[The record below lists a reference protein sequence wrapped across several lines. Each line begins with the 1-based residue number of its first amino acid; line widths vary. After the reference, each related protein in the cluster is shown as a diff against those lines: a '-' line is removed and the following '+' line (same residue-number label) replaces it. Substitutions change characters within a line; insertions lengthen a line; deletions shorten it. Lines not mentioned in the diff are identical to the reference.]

1 LELYTK
7 IANKIEKKVLAMR
20 KYEEFL
26 ERVKEKNP
34 DEFNDLSDINSR
46 YTLLNAKQ
54 FELLTK

>member
-54 FELLTK
+54 IELLTK

>member
-1 LELYTK
+1 MELYTK

>member
-1 LELYTK
+1 
-7 IANKIEKKVLAMR
+7 MR

-54 FELLTK
+54 IELLTK

>member
-1 LELYTK
+1 MELYTK

-54 FELLTK
+54 IELLTK